1 MFNVVAL
8 GELLIDFTP
17 ITLSNEKSVF
27 EQNPGGAPAN
37 VLATVA
43 KLGKKAAFLGMVGE
57 DQFGEFLKNVLIE
70 NNIDVTGLKF
80 SSTVNTTLAFVH
92 LYSNGER
99 SFSFYRNPG
108 ADMMLSQSDVD
119 YDMIRQSKVFHFGSI
134 SMTHEPAR
142 SATLAAC
149 QFAKEKGLIISYDP
163 NYRAPLWSS
172 VREAKEN
179 MSRGLEFADILKIS
193 EEELELLTET
203 TDLSNGAS
211 ILFNQGIKV
220 VLITLGAQGCYYKYA
235 GGEGCI
241 AAYGVHA
248 IDATG
253 AGDAFLGALLYW
265 VSDMRMADI
274 CHLPKTK
281 FEELLDFSNAAGA
294 LATTKTGAIPALP
307 SLDEINELRQG
318 ENNQNN

>member
-17 ITLSNEKSVF
+17 IKLSNEKSAF
-27 EQNPGGAPAN
+27 EKNPGGAPAN

-43 KLGKKAAFLGMVGE
+43 KLGKTAAFLGMVGE
-57 DQFGEFLKNVLIE
+57 DQFGRFLKDVLVE
-70 NNIDVTGLKF
+70 NHINVTGLKF
-80 SSTVNTTLAFVH
+80 SREVNTTLAFVH
-92 LYSNGER
+92 LYHNGDR

-119 YDMIRQSKVFHFGSI
+119 YEIILQSKVFHFGSI

-149 QFAKEKGLIISYDP
+149 QFAKDKGLIISYDP
-163 NYRAPLWSS
+163 NYRAPLWNS
-172 VREAKEN
+172 VQEAKEN
-179 MSRGLEFADILKIS
+179 IVPGLGFADILKIS
-193 EEELELLTET
+193 EEELELITGT
-203 TDLSNGAS
+203 RDLRNGGGM
-211 ILFNQGIKV
+211 LFDQGIRV
-220 VLITLGAQGCYYKYA
+220 VLITLGDQGCYYKYA
-235 GGEGCI
+235 GGEGSI
-241 AAYGVHA
+241 AAYRVEA

-253 AGDAFLGALLYW
+253 AGDAFLGALLYR
-265 VSDMRMADI
+265 VSDMKLEDI
-274 CHLPKTK
+274 CRLPKVE

-307 SLDEINELRQG
+307 SLAEIAELRQC
-318 ENNQNN
+318 QAPR